1 MIYVIL
7 IVALLLSIT
16 IHEFSHAWVATAL
29 GDPTPR
35 RLGRLS
41 LNPRVHLDPLGTV
54 LMLMAV
60 LGGFGIGWGK
70 PVPVN
75 PYNLRL
81 RPLAGMGIVAAAG
94 PVSNIVLA
102 GLAGLL
108 LRFVGVPTAIGTL
121 LFAIVFVNIGL
132 AVFNS
137 LPVFPLDGYRIVLGV
152 LGSLRNARGL
162 VSAWMQQEKW
172 GPFALLGIVLL
183 NSYIPIMSIVL
194 GPPTRFLQRAI
205 LGA

>member
-1 MIYVIL
+1 MIYIIL

-16 IHEFSHAWVATAL
+16 VHEFSHAWVATVL

-75 PYNLRL
+75 PYNLRT

-94 PVSNIVLA
+94 PLSNIALA
-102 GLAGLL
+102 SAAGLL
-108 LRFVGVPTAIGTL
+108 LRLVDAPAAVETL
-121 LFAIVFVNIGL
+121 LFAIVFVNVGL

-137 LPVFPLDGYRIVLGV
+137 LPIFPLDGYRIVLGV
-152 LGSLRNARGL
+152 LGSLQNARDW
-162 VSAWMQQEKW
+162 VSAWMQQERW

>member
-1 MIYVIL
+1 MIYLIL

-16 IHEFSHAWVATAL
+16 VHEFAHAWVATAL

-41 LNPRVHLDPLGTV
+41 LNPLVHLDPLGTV

-75 PYNLRL
+75 PYNLRT
-81 RPLAGMGIVAAAG
+81 RPLAGMGIVAFAG
-94 PVSNIVLA
+94 PASNILLA
-102 GLAGLL
+102 GLAGML
-108 LRFVGVPTAIGTL
+108 LRAFGGPEWVVSL
-121 LFAIVFVNIGL
+121 LSAVVFVNLGL
-132 AVFNS
+132 AIFNL
-137 LPVFPLDGYRIVLGV
+137 LPVYPLDGYRIVLGI
-152 LGSLRNARGL
+152 LGSLRHARAAL
-162 VSAWMQQEKW
+162 SAWMQQERW

-183 NSYIPIMSIVL
+183 NSYIPILRTIL
-194 GPPTRFLQRAI
+194 DPPRLFLQRLI
-205 LGA
+205 LGL